1 MFDITD
7 YENAKGCLK
16 EIKEKITCGDSVE
29 ISSDILWEIS
39 RLLNKIVADFE
50 KEN

>member
-1 MFDITD
+1 MFNLTD
-7 YENAKGCLK
+7 YENAKGCLN
-16 EIKEKITCGDSVE
+16 EINEKISCGDRVE